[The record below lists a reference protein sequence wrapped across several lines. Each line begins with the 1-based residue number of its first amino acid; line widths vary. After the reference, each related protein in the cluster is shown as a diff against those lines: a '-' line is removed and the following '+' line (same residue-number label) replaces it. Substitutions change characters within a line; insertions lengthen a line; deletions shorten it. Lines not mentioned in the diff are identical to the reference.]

1 MATDNNTPKGR
12 PGPVQTVSNNTSRQT
27 EGDLARALIKDA
39 LQRLGKARLSLDL
52 TRDLLDLG
60 ATELATAADKL
71 AAAAALH
78 AGGAT

>member
-27 EGDLARALIKDA
+27 EGDLARAPIDDA

-52 TRDLLDLG
+52 AKDLLDVG
-60 ATELATAADKL
+60 GRELATAADRL
-71 AAAAALH
+71 AAAAAVQ